1 MKVLTILTRR
11 LKEGKT
17 YDDFRKA
24 WYHTVGFGLPTRLYS
39 AINTF
44 DTREII
50 VVAMGEVDADQA
62 VKMLR
67 TDVRERLEHPLDG
80 VIEPEIGRTFGIIV
94 AEDDFSPQGS
104 LEIKPASV
112 GGRETD
118 FAEVAQGLA
127 VAKRLIA
134 QAAAERDEAK
144 KSIKKD

>member
-39 AINTF
+39 AINAF